1 MRFQIREKVFSI
13 GDKFTIKDQFGE
25 DRYFVRGK
33 VFSLG
38 NKLYLEDMQGNEL
51 IYIEQ
56 KLLRLL
62 PEYILY
68 KNNKPIAK
76 VKRKISFLRPKFEIE
91 GELGNFAISGNYM
104 AHEFSILREGTTMA
118 KVSKKW
124 FAFSDI
130 YGLEVYYDELTEF
143 LIALTIVIDQV
154 LYDKSNRD

>member
-25 DRYFVRGK
+25 DRYFARGK

-38 NKLYLEDMQGNEL
+38 NKLYLEDMQGNVL

-56 KLLRLL
+56 KLFRLL
-62 PEYILY
+62 PEYTLY
-68 KNNKPIAK
+68 KSDRPIAK
-76 VKRKISFLRPKFEIE
+76 VKRKFSLLRPKFEIE
-91 GELGNFAISGNYM
+91 SELGNFTVSGNYM
-104 AHEFSILREGTTMA
+104 VHEFSILKDETTVA

-124 FAFSDI
+124 FSFSDV

-143 LIALTIVIDQV
+143 LVALTIVIDQI